1 MIGDSEKQSIIMPS
15 AVVVLFFLDFAF
27 LLLLSSAF
35 MVSCYIPRLVD
46 NHLSPLES
54 MHLGLFALPIP
65 SIDTFA

>member
-1 MIGDSEKQSIIMPS
+1 MIGDSEKQSILMTS
-15 AVVVLFFLDFAF
+15 AVVVLFCLDFAL

-54 MHLGLFALPIP
+54 MHLGLLALPIP